1 VSRITREEVAKL
13 AELARLDIPESE
25 LDEYAKQLEVILESV
40 AKVGEVS
47 TKDVKPMSH
56 ATGLVNVF
64 REDVT
69 KESLSR
75 DEILR
80 SAPATE
86 DDRFRVPRI
95 LDEE

>member
-13 AELARLDIPESE
+13 AELARLDLPESE
-25 LDEYAKQLEVILESV
+25 LDEYAKQLEIILESV

-75 DEILR
+75 NEILR

>member
-1 VSRITREEVAKL
+1 MSRITREEVANL
-13 AELARLDIPESE
+13 ARLARLDLAESE
-25 LDEYAKQLEVILESV
+25 QQLEIILESV
-40 AKVGEVS
+40 AKVSEVS

-56 ATGLVNVF
+56 ATGLVNIF
-64 REDVT
+64 REDIT
-69 KESLSR
+69 KESLKR
-75 DEILR
+75 EEILR

>member
-1 VSRITREEVAKL
+1 MSRITREEVAKL
-13 AELARLDIPESE
+13 AELARLDLPESE
-25 LDEYAKQLEVILESV
+25 LDEYAKQLEIILESV

-75 DEILR
+75 VEILR

>member
-13 AELARLDIPESE
+13 AELARLDLPESE
-25 LDEYAKQLEVILESV
+25 LDEYAKQLEIILESV

-80 SAPATE
+80 SAPAAE

>member
-13 AELARLDIPESE
+13 AELARLDLPESE
-25 LDEYAKQLEVILESV
+25 LDEYAKQLEIILESV

-64 REDVT
+64 REDVI

>member
-1 VSRITREEVAKL
+1 MSRITREEVAKL
-13 AELARLDIPESE
+13 AELARLDLPESE
-25 LDEYAKQLEVILESV
+25 LDEYAKQLEIILESV

-56 ATGLVNVF
+56 ATGLENVF